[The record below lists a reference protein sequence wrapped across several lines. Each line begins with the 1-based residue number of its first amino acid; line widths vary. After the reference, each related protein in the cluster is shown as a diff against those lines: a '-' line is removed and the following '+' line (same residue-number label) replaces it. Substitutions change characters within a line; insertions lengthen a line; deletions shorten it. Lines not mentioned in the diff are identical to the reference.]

1 MGIFTERNRD
11 RYRER
16 QREMYFQLFLLIAPA
31 FGMPSKSA
39 GGGGEVNEF
48 QSLIDFSRETGD
60 LLDNSQWIKE
70 VFESLEKTE
79 KNLLDL
85 EVELKTMPYAD
96 KTGVGLEDDLFPEYN
111 NAKRYLRETGQKLR
125 EFAYKTV
132 AEARDLKTLFVAVDE
147 SQDSGLLQIAIKKM
161 TGFMS
166 DTVEIFREANE
177 KYQTAKKTFVDL
189 KNSSTGS
196 KDKVQKMLNTDSA
209 EYREW
214 VKVVSEAVK
223 EEFKYSE
230 RVQNLTDE
238 IHAHFAKDA
247 EENEKAEKIE
257 KAEENAKAEE
267 NEMAEPEIEK
277 TDIQRTGEVKKL
289 NDGTHSAYAAG
300 INAIEERVKAQTEA
314 AIERYNAKLG
324 KLKEFID
331 SMLES
336 GNNFEETID
345 NAMGILTEKIEKIT
359 KSTESANLV
368 SENKETF
375 LTKFQDIS
383 SDLTTELDYLK
394 KSAETFLARES

>member
-1 MGIFTERNRD
+1 MGIISQRD
-11 RYRER
+11 SDRKR
-16 QREMYFQLFLLIAPA
+16 QRAMYFQLFLLISPA
-31 FGMPSKSA
+31 FGMPSKAA
-39 GGGGEVNEF
+39 GGGGEIVNEF
-48 QSLIDFSRETGD
+48 QSLIDFSRETRD
-60 LLDNSQWIKE
+60 LLDNSQWIQE
-70 VFESLEKTE
+70 VFVSLNNTE
-79 KNLLDL
+79 QNLLDL

-96 KTGVGLEDDLFPEYN
+96 KTGVGLEDNLFPEYN

-132 AEARDLKTLFVAVDE
+132 AEARDLKTLFAAVDE
-147 SQDSGLLQIAIKKM
+147 SQDSGLLQIAINKM
-161 TGFMS
+161 MGFMS

-177 KYQTAKKTFVDL
+177 KYKTAKNTFVAL

-196 KDKVQKMLNTDSA
+196 KDKVEKMLNTDSA

-267 NEMAEPEIEK
+267 NEIAEENEMAEPEIEK

-300 INAIEERVKAQTEA
+300 INAIEARVKAQTEA
-314 AIERYNAKLG
+314 AIERYNAKLE
-324 KLKEFID
+324 KLKEFTD

-336 GNNFEETID
+336 GDSFEETID
-345 NAMGILTEKIEKIT
+345 EAMNILNENIAKIAM
-359 KSTESANLV
+359 STESANLV
-368 SENKETF
+368 SENKE
-375 LTKFQDIS
+375 
-383 SDLTTELDYLK
+383 
-394 KSAETFLARES
+394 